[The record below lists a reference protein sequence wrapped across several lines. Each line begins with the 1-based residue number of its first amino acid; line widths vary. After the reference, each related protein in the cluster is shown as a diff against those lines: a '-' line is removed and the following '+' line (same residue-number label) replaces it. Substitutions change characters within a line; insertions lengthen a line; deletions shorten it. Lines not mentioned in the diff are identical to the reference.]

1 MGLEIR
7 HGEPPLFGANPA
19 QRPTPHRPTA
29 HHSHQSAPARPA
41 PVAIARSEDSYSKGP
56 IPFAD
61 FLYDL
66 NRKHALETSARH
78 PGHQRHVTGEPTHA
92 GACACGAPMT
102 EAGIGEPTRPPAS
115 LLGPEPTPRAPIPAA
130 DQVQTS
136 ARVLHLSRPVG
147 RFIDLYV

>member
-7 HGEPPLFGANPA
+7 HGEPPLFGANP
-19 QRPTPHRPTA
+19 PHRPTPCRPLA
-29 HHSHQSAPARPA
+29 AAPQRPR
-41 PVAIARSEDSYSKGP
+41 PVAITRPDDSFNRGP

-66 NRKHALETSARH
+66 NRKHALETNARH
-78 PGHQRHVTGEPTHA
+78 PGIQRHDTGEARQGLET
-92 GACACGAPMT
+92 ACGANKA
-102 EAGIGEPTRPPAS
+102 ESGIGEPARPPAS